1 MITIPTAE
9 QEAFQSSAPKTL
21 TLNFPFSDPIT
32 NEGIYMES
40 AQLEQ
45 AICEESNLTFGM
57 VYSSHFSVRIF
68 DTGET
73 YTGLRVNPVI
83 SVTVDGTT
91 YSRSLGYYTVKSDR
105 LTSDKLYRDLECY
118 DYLADVLSADFTTW
132 HNSMMVSRI
141 NTLKQYRDAFFT
153 YIGLEQENVTL
164 PNDNSSISPFMQ
176 LDVSGAS
183 VISAI
188 LQMSGAFGYIG
199 YDGKFKYVLPT
210 KTPTVTISDNSYI
223 QGSLNYEDEPMKK
236 ISGVKI
242 LGWEDDYGEEGSTTI
257 PDVTAGDS
265 TYSMLTIED
274 NFLIHGCKT
283 ETRQTICNN
292 LYNSLVNFDYYPS
305 SVEVPVYIGLEPG
318 DVFKIETDR
327 KDIYFP
333 VLKRTMKGISSL
345 RDEIEAQ
352 GEYELTDSAS
362 TGVISG
368 TQLTI
373 EQMRESISELLAQKA
388 SIEAQDAAI
397 QANIAANSALTQ
409 LSIVEDVAG
418 TLRWISE
425 NGEFVEAQDTTVQP
439 GTVYFIY
446 ENGEYVPI
454 TNPNTSKNPHEEGW
468 YILDVTDSQAS
479 FIMAHL
485 AVTNA
490 GLWILPV
497 DKLVAHELVDSN
509 DNNIIDSDGNILID
523 WSKDDDHI
531 QKAMGY
537 KVLISAE
544 ATDTHP
550 VGVTI
555 YNEEGTAIANYG
567 ETTTIGS
574 VLSRHVHIDNTAVY
588 IKRYDLNTQQAV
600 TMAKYGESVE
610 LGENQ
615 DVQIGTVSNGYV
627 VEKFEGLYG
636 QTNPTVTVAHTL
648 NNIISITAICIDT
661 STDQIVSGDV
671 TVTSADYT
679 VNDDTITFNNP
690 LTGTTYRL
698 ARVTVKYSTTDKI
711 TQLSIGVNHGEDDPT
726 NFPLVIGNNNPN
738 ISPGDVFQVDWE
750 GKIYTEGHSGPI
762 GTIVKASTNF
772 DTIYTPGIDMYSNY
786 AEMTLNKG
794 TWVVFA
800 QFGVMPSGNVTGC
813 LALRFCKGGRSSE
826 YVVDQARQ
834 LGNVNT
840 GYYSAINATT
850 IMNIEYDNTSVYA
863 IASCHYDGTVSA
875 RNFKAI
881 RIS

>member
-45 AICEESNLTFGM
+45 AICDESNLTFGM

-73 YTGLRVNPVI
+73 YRGLRVNPVI
-83 SVTVDGTT
+83 SVDADGTT

-132 HNSMMVSRI
+132 HNRMMVSRI

-164 PNDNSSISPFMQ
+164 PNDNASISPFMQ

-183 VISAI
+183 VVSAI

-274 NFLIHGCKT
+274 NFLIHGCNT
-283 ETRQTICNN
+283 ATRQAICNN
-292 LYNSLVNFDYYPS
+292 LYNSLVDFDYYPS
-305 SVEVPVYIGLEPG
+305 SVEFPVYIGLEPG

-397 QANIAANSALTQ
+397 RANIAANSALTQ
-409 LSIVEDVAG
+409 LSIIEDVAG

-425 NGEFVEAQDTTVQP
+425 NGTFTVTEDTVVDSNTI
-439 GTVYFIY
+439 YYIY
-446 ENGEYVPI
+446 ENGEYIPI
-454 TNPNTSKNPHEEGW
+454 VSPDPTKNPHDEGW
-468 YILDVTDSQAS
+468 YVLDVTDSQAE

-485 AVTNA
+485 AVTDA

-497 DKLVAHELVDSN
+497 DQMVSHQLVDSN
-509 DNNIIDSDGNILID
+509 DNDLIDSNNNLLVDYRKDEENIHQA
-523 WSKDDDHI
+523 S
-531 QKAMGY
+531 GY
-537 KVLISAE
+537 KVLISGE
-544 ATDTHP
+544 TTDNHP
-550 VGVTI
+550 VGVSI
-555 YNEEGTAIANYG
+555 YDDTGALIANYG
-567 ETTTIGS
+567 ETTTIGAES
-574 VLSRHVHIDNTAVY
+574 DNNVY
-588 IKRYDLNTQQAV
+588 IDPDSVDIRKGSIVLASFGTDGVLLYKKVNDSSIPIAKFTTDQYGNPFV
-600 TMAKYGESVE
+600 WMAKYPNTPG
-610 LGENQ
+610 G
-615 DVQIGTVSNGYV
+615 DVPYTSKGTVLDTT
-627 VEKFEGLYG
+627 GLHTYG
-636 QTNPTVTVAHTL
+636 DNNEYIDPAGINKAKYTYGGIYYNDWSVA
-648 NNIISITAICIDT
+648 
-661 STDQIVSGDV
+661 V
-671 TVTSADYT
+671 
-679 VNDDTITFNNP
+679 
-690 LTGTTYRL
+690 GT
-698 ARVTVKYSTTDKI
+698 K
-711 TQLSIGVNHGEDDPT
+711 
-726 NFPLVIGNNNPN
+726 
-738 ISPGDVFQVDWE
+738 
-750 GKIYTEGHSGPI
+750 
-762 GTIVKASTNF
+762 
-772 DTIYTPGIDMYSNY
+772 
-786 AEMTLNKG
+786 
-794 TWVVFA
+794 
-800 QFGVMPSGNVTGC
+800 
-813 LALRFCKGGRSSE
+813 RSSE
-826 YVVDQARQ
+826 SNSTVGSGTWSAQEYVNLTPGTWLVIFGCGFGSHA
-834 LGNVNT
+834 T
-840 GYYSAINATT
+840 GLRYIVLNKNSSG
-850 IMNIEYDNTSVYA
+850 EQ
-863 IASCHYDGTVSA
+863 TVSRHDMIVPA
-875 RNFKAI
+875 LNGGTTFVQASKIVQVSDSEGLVPYYLHVYQNSGATLSTLPFIEAI
-881 RIS
+881 KLV